1 MDDQEHLDGAAI
13 RARLIELMTR
23 PDFLQA
29 AVDALP
35 PGADRALLRWWD
47 AAQGFYTALSGLSI
61 APDPLGA
68 APSRSADAHDVVERL
83 REVLSQPGV
92 LASVRAQPRSATV
105 DVLLWAA
112 ERLGIQG

>member
-35 PGADRALLRWWD
+35 PGAHRALLRWWD

-61 APDPLGA
+61 APDPLFCGQGRQA
-68 APSRSADAHDVVERL
+68 L
-83 REVLSQPGV
+83 GGV
-92 LASVRAQPRSATV
+92 L
-105 DVLLWAA
+105 
-112 ERLGIQG
+112 

>member
-35 PGADRALLRWWD
+35 PGAHRALLRWWD

-61 APDPLGA
+61 APDPLFCGQGRQGVHNRCVGVGIA
-68 APSRSADAHDVVERL
+68 QEVDQFHPGRRDRADFGIHVVRP
-83 REVLSQPGV
+83 VG
-92 LASVRAQPRSATV
+92 LAR
-105 DVLLWAA
+105 
-112 ERLGIQG
+112 